1 MTPERFRQV
10 EQLATLVLD
19 QDQRERTEFLDRA
32 CSGDDDLRRE
42 VESLLASDA
51 KVGNFLAEPAA
62 QIVADR
68 LTAPVG
74 RYLLERELG
83 SGGMGVV
90 YAAYDPE
97 LGRKVAIKLV
107 RPASGGM
114 DLGKARLLR
123 EAQAMAQ
130 VTHPNVVA
138 IHDVGTVEDQVFIAM
153 EYIEGSTLGEWLAAR
168 ERSWREITSMFA
180 QAGRGLAAAHAKN
193 IVHRDF
199 KSDNVWVGEDG
210 RARVLDFGLARA
222 MRGAG
227 ELPQSAGAP
236 AEGKATRSPRVPLLA
251 AAVTLPGTFLGTP
264 PYMAPEQLKGES
276 GDARADQDGRFSYAL
291 PRLGSQTSAGLSR
304 LARPSPRSWGK
315 WSGGESRNGRHR
327 AGSRRGYAAC
337 SCED

>member
-1 MTPERFRQV
+1 MVAPVSEVTAL
-10 EQLATLVLD
+10 LATL
-19 QDQRERTEFLDRA
+19 E
-32 CSGDDDLRRE
+32 SGDEAAMNQLVPLVYQELR
-42 VESLLASDA
+42 LLARRHLAGQRQGHTLQTADLVGEAYLKLVNPQGTGWKNRAHFFAVASHAMRSVLVDYARRRRYA
-51 KVGNFLAEPAA
+51 KRGGNALRVSLSEADQISEPRTAEVVAVDEALSRLATLDPRKA

-236 AEGKATRSPRVPLLA
+236 AEGKATRSPRV
-251 AAVTLPGTFLGTP
+251 
-264 PYMAPEQLKGES
+264 
-276 GDARADQDGRFSYAL
+276 
-291 PRLGSQTSAGLSR
+291 
-304 LARPSPRSWGK
+304 
-315 WSGGESRNGRHR
+315 
-327 AGSRRGYAAC
+327 
-337 SCED
+337 